1 MPSPKRKVKENE
13 NFDKKIC
20 TFRKIGKP
28 SGVLRVIFVLNMSD
42 IKLTSFSKGS
52 GCGCKIQPAVLE
64 TLLHGLKWTGN
75 SSNSASD
82 SQIVLEQTLPNI
94 IQLTQNDGTISE
106 QSAFQNSTSRV
117 ILGNSMNDDCSVF
130 DLKNGEYLLQTVDFF
145 TPMVNDAHVFGL
157 AAAANAL
164 SDIYAMGGR
173 PIMANAVF
181 GWPVDELPIELAR
194 EVLKGGKEM
203 CDQLGVPLV
212 GGHTIDSNEPL
223 FGLSVTG
230 LVPSSHL
237 KTNSGARAGDCI
249 LISKPLGIGMLAAG
263 HKRGLNS
270 PEQDQALLSWLVKAN
285 DFGQKIAH
293 LSSVHAMT
301 DVTGFGLIGHLLEVL
316 KGSEI
321 SADIDAASIPT
332 IEAARSLAQQF
343 VLPDNAM
350 RNWNA
355 YEKQVELVAPD
366 AFPWLVD
373 PQTNGG
379 LLIFVDEN
387 SLHEVMQLAADSDC
401 TLYKIGKAV
410 DQRSTAQTIIVK

>member
-1 MPSPKRKVKENE
+1 MPSPKRKDQNLK
-13 NFDKKIC
+13 NFDEKIC
-20 TFRKIGKP
+20 TFRKTRKP
-28 SGVLRVIFVLNMSD
+28 SEVLGVIFVVVMSE

-75 SSNSASD
+75 NSD
-82 SQIVLEQTLPNI
+82 V
-94 IQLTQNDGTISE
+94 D
-106 QSAFQNSTSRV
+106 STSRV
-117 ILGNSMNDDCSVF
+117 VLGNSMNDDCSVF

-145 TPMVNDAHVFGL
+145 TPMVNDARVFGL

-203 CDQLGVPLV
+203 CDQLSVPLV
-212 GGHTIDSNEPL
+212 GGHTIDSKEPI

-230 LVPSSHL
+230 LVPSAHL
-237 KTNSGARAGDCI
+237 KTNSGARAGDYI

-270 PEQDQALLSWLVKAN
+270 PEQDQALSSWLVKSN

-355 YEKQVELVAPD
+355 YEKQVELVASD

-387 SLHEVMQLAADSDC
+387 GLDEVTKLAEESDC

>member
-1 MPSPKRKVKENE
+1 
-13 NFDKKIC
+13 
-20 TFRKIGKP
+20 
-28 SGVLRVIFVLNMSD
+28 MSE

-75 SSNSASD
+75 NSNSASD
-82 SQIVLEQTLPNI
+82 SDSQIALEQNI
-94 IQLTQNDGTISE
+94 SNNVELTQDGGSISE
-106 QSAFQNSTSRV
+106 QKAIQNSNSQV
-117 ILGNSMNDDCSVF
+117 IIGNSMNDDCSVF

-145 TPMVNDAHVFGL
+145 TPMVNDARVFGM

-212 GGHTIDSNEPL
+212 GGHTIDSKEPI

-230 LVPSSHL
+230 LVPSAHL
-237 KTNSGARAGDCI
+237 KTNSGARAGDYI

-270 PEQDQALLSWLVKAN
+270 PEQDQALSSWLVKSN

-321 SADIDAASIPT
+321 SADIDAASIPA
-332 IEAARSLAQQF
+332 IEEARSLAQQF

-355 YEKQVELVAPD
+355 YEKQVELVASD

-379 LLIFVDEN
+379 LLIFVDE
-387 SLHEVMQLAADSDC
+387 SGLDEMMKLAEESDC

-410 DQRSTAQTIIVK
+410 NQRSTAQTIIIK

>member
-1 MPSPKRKVKENE
+1 MPSPKRKDQNLK
-13 NFDKKIC
+13 NFDEKIC
-20 TFRKIGKP
+20 TFRKTRKP
-28 SGVLRVIFVLNMSD
+28 SEVLGVIFVVVMAE

-75 SSNSASD
+75 NSD
-82 SQIVLEQTLPNI
+82 V
-94 IQLTQNDGTISE
+94 D
-106 QSAFQNSTSRV
+106 STSLV
-117 ILGNSMNDDCSVF
+117 VLGNSMNDDCSVF

-145 TPMVNDAHVFGL
+145 TPMVNDARVFGL

-212 GGHTIDSNEPL
+212 GGHTIDSKEPI

-230 LVPSSHL
+230 LVPSAHL
-237 KTNSGARAGDCI
+237 KTNSGARAGDYI

-270 PEQDQALLSWLVKAN
+270 PEQDQALSSWLVKSN

-355 YEKQVELVAPD
+355 YEKQVELVASD

-387 SLHEVMQLAADSDC
+387 GLDEVTKLAEESDC

>member
-1 MPSPKRKVKENE
+1 MPSPKRKDQNLK
-13 NFDKKIC
+13 NFDEKIC
-20 TFRKIGKP
+20 TFRKTRKP
-28 SGVLRVIFVLNMSD
+28 SEVLGVIFVVVMSE

-75 SSNSASD
+75 NSD
-82 SQIVLEQTLPNI
+82 V
-94 IQLTQNDGTISE
+94 D
-106 QSAFQNSTSRV
+106 STSRV
-117 ILGNSMNDDCSVF
+117 VLGNSMNDDCSVF

-145 TPMVNDAHVFGL
+145 TPMVNDARVFGL

-203 CDQLGVPLV
+203 CGQLSVPLV
-212 GGHTIDSNEPL
+212 GGHTIDSKEPI

-230 LVPSSHL
+230 LVPSAHL
-237 KTNSGARAGDCI
+237 KTNSGARAGDYI

-270 PEQDQALLSWLVKAN
+270 PEQDQALSSWLVKSN

-355 YEKQVELVAPD
+355 YEKQVELVASD

-387 SLHEVMQLAADSDC
+387 GLDELMKLAEESDC

>member
-1 MPSPKRKVKENE
+1 MPSPKRKDQNLK
-13 NFDKKIC
+13 NFDEKIC
-20 TFRKIGKP
+20 TFRKTRKP
-28 SGVLRVIFVLNMSD
+28 SEVLGVIFVVVMAE

-75 SSNSASD
+75 NSD
-82 SQIVLEQTLPNI
+82 V
-94 IQLTQNDGTISE
+94 D
-106 QSAFQNSTSRV
+106 STSLV
-117 ILGNSMNDDCSVF
+117 VLGNSMNDDCSVF

-145 TPMVNDAHVFGL
+145 TPMVNDARVFGL

-212 GGHTIDSNEPL
+212 GGHTIDSKEPI

-230 LVPSSHL
+230 LVLSAHL
-237 KTNSGARAGDCI
+237 KTNSGARAGDYI

-270 PEQDQALLSWLVKAN
+270 PEQDQALSSWLVKSN

-355 YEKQVELVAPD
+355 YEKQVELVASD

-387 SLHEVMQLAADSDC
+387 GLDEVTKLAEESDC

>member
-1 MPSPKRKVKENE
+1 
-13 NFDKKIC
+13 
-20 TFRKIGKP
+20 
-28 SGVLRVIFVLNMSD
+28 MSE

-75 SSNSASD
+75 NSD
-82 SQIVLEQTLPNI
+82 VDL
-94 IQLTQNDGTISE
+94 
-106 QSAFQNSTSRV
+106 TSRV
-117 ILGNSMNDDCSVF
+117 VLGNSMNDDCSVF

-145 TPMVNDAHVFGL
+145 TPMVNDARVFGL

-212 GGHTIDSNEPL
+212 GGHTIDSKEPI

-230 LVPSSHL
+230 LVPSAHL
-237 KTNSGARAGDCI
+237 KTNSGARAGDYI

-270 PEQDQALLSWLVKAN
+270 PEQDQALSSWLVKSN

-355 YEKQVELVAPD
+355 YEKQVELVASD

-387 SLHEVMQLAADSDC
+387 GLDEVTKLAEESDC

>member
-1 MPSPKRKVKENE
+1 MPSPKRKDQNLK
-13 NFDKKIC
+13 NFDEKIC
-20 TFRKIGKP
+20 TFRKTRKP
-28 SGVLRVIFVLNMSD
+28 SEVLGVIFVVVMSE

-75 SSNSASD
+75 NSD
-82 SQIVLEQTLPNI
+82 V
-94 IQLTQNDGTISE
+94 D
-106 QSAFQNSTSRV
+106 STSRV
-117 ILGNSMNDDCSVF
+117 VLGNSMNDDCSVF

-145 TPMVNDAHVFGL
+145 TPMVNDARVFGM

-181 GWPVDELPIELAR
+181 GWPVDELPIEMAR

-203 CDQLGVPLV
+203 CDQLSVPLV
-212 GGHTIDSNEPL
+212 GGHTIDSKEPI

-230 LVPSSHL
+230 LVPSAHL
-237 KTNSGARAGDCI
+237 KTNSGARAGDYI

-270 PEQDQALLSWLVKAN
+270 PEQDQALSSWLVKSN
-285 DFGQKIAH
+285 NFGQIIAH

-355 YEKQVELVAPD
+355 YEKQVELVASD

-387 SLHEVMQLAADSDC
+387 GLDELMKLAEESDC

-410 DQRSTAQTIIVK
+410 DQRSTTQTIIVK

>member
-1 MPSPKRKVKENE
+1 MPSPKRKDQNLK
-13 NFDKKIC
+13 NFDEKIC
-20 TFRKIGKP
+20 TFRKTRKP
-28 SGVLRVIFVLNMSD
+28 SEVLGVIFVVVMAE

-75 SSNSASD
+75 NSD
-82 SQIVLEQTLPNI
+82 V
-94 IQLTQNDGTISE
+94 D
-106 QSAFQNSTSRV
+106 STSRV
-117 ILGNSMNDDCSVF
+117 VLGNSMNDDCSVF

-145 TPMVNDAHVFGL
+145 TPMVNDARVFGL

-212 GGHTIDSNEPL
+212 GGHTIDSKEPI

-230 LVPSSHL
+230 LVPSAHL
-237 KTNSGARAGDCI
+237 KTNSGARAGDYI

-270 PEQDQALLSWLVKAN
+270 PEQDQALSSWLVKSN

-355 YEKQVELVAPD
+355 YEKQVELVASD

-387 SLHEVMQLAADSDC
+387 GLDEVTKLAEESDC

>member
-1 MPSPKRKVKENE
+1 MPSPKRKDQNLK
-13 NFDKKIC
+13 NFDEKIC
-20 TFRKIGKP
+20 TFRKTRKP
-28 SGVLRVIFVLNMSD
+28 SEVLGVIFVVVMSE

-75 SSNSASD
+75 NSDVD
-82 SQIVLEQTLPNI
+82 SI
-94 IQLTQNDGTISE
+94 
-106 QSAFQNSTSRV
+106 SRV
-117 ILGNSMNDDCSVF
+117 VLGNSMNDDCSVF

-145 TPMVNDAHVFGL
+145 TPMVNDARVFGL

-212 GGHTIDSNEPL
+212 GGHTIDSKEPI

-230 LVPSSHL
+230 LVPSAHL
-237 KTNSGARAGDCI
+237 KTNSGARAGDYI

-270 PEQDQALLSWLVKAN
+270 PEQDQALSSWLVKSN

-355 YEKQVELVAPD
+355 YEKQVELVASD

-387 SLHEVMQLAADSDC
+387 GLDEVMKLAEESDC

>member
-1 MPSPKRKVKENE
+1 MPSPKRKDQNLK
-13 NFDKKIC
+13 NFDEKIC
-20 TFRKIGKP
+20 TFRKTRKP
-28 SGVLRVIFVLNMSD
+28 SEVLGVIFVVVMSE

-75 SSNSASD
+75 NSD
-82 SQIVLEQTLPNI
+82 V
-94 IQLTQNDGTISE
+94 D
-106 QSAFQNSTSRV
+106 STSRV
-117 ILGNSMNDDCSVF
+117 VLGNSMNDDCSVF

-145 TPMVNDAHVFGL
+145 TPMVNDARVFGL

-212 GGHTIDSNEPL
+212 GGHTIDSKEPI

-230 LVPSSHL
+230 LVPSAHL
-237 KTNSGARAGDCI
+237 KTNSGARAGDYI

-270 PEQDQALLSWLVKAN
+270 PEQDQALSSWLVKSN
-285 DFGQKIAH
+285 DFGKKIAH

-355 YEKQVELVAPD
+355 YEKQVELVASD

-379 LLIFVDEN
+379 LLIFVDQN
-387 SLHEVMQLAADSDC
+387 GLDEVTKLAEESDC